1 MVNNVFGCEDV
12 SKFFPNSR
20 YHLLKNKGP
29 IEASSLKPDSIFAID
44 KDIYILDSKY
54 YRYGITGN
62 PVHLPN
68 TDSVQKQITYGEHVE
83 TKDNYQKIFNAFVL
97 PYNKYNNS
105 LNLSNTIEY
114 VGYAESSWKQQ
125 SSNKYYE
132 HVAVILL
139 DTKYL
144 IDCFTKNENANIDK
158 MIASIQNVMS
168 TFNEM

>member
-1 MVNNVFGCEDV
+1 M
-12 SKFFPNSR
+12 
-20 YHLLKNKGP
+20 
-29 IEASSLKPDSIFAID
+29 
-44 KDIYILDSKY
+44 
-54 YRYGITGN
+54 YG
-62 PVHLPN
+62 
-68 TDSVQKQITYGEHVE
+68 KHVE

-97 PYNKYNNS
+97 PYNKYKNS

-144 IDCFTKNENANIDK
+144 IDCFTKYENAE
-158 MIASIQNVMS
+158 VLPES
-168 TFNEM
+168 TFSTYTLSFIVVVIQLRRLNSYPN